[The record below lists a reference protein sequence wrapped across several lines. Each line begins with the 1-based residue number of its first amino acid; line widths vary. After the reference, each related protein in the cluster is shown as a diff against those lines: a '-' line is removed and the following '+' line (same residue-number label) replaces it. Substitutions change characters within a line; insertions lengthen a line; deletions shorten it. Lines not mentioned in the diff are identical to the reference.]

1 MLWQFWLRGR
11 GPTPLSDKVR
21 HAIVDRYRTTDENVA
36 KLSMIRKSGKFAG
49 RKVTHIRVFDPSEIT
64 SDITNYSDLDTDQS
78 SVRYVGRIEKGGYLY
93 LDRPMKE
100 YRHNPDS
107 SI

>member
-49 RKVTHIRVFDPSEIT
+49 RKVTHIRVFDSSEIIPEIT
-64 SDITNYSDLDTDQS
+64 SFSDLDSDKS
-78 SVRYVGRIEKGGYLY
+78 SIRYTGRVEKGGYLY
-93 LDRPMKE
+93 LDRPMEK
-100 YRHNPDS
+100 YRHNSDNS
-107 SI
+107 S

>member
-1 MLWQFWLRGR
+1 MNWQFWLRGR
-11 GPTPLSDKVR
+11 GPAPLSEQVR
-21 HAIVDRYRTTDENVA
+21 HAIVDRYRTADENVA

-49 RKVTHIRVFDPSEIT
+49 RKVTHIRVFNPSDFPPEIT
-64 SDITNYSDLDTDQS
+64 SFSDLDSDKS
-78 SVRYVGRIEKGGYLY
+78 SIRYTGRIEKGGYLY
-93 LDRPMKE
+93 LDRPMKK